1 MKHWEDH
8 PEPVPTCF
16 GCKVLGL
23 QVNEVS
29 LRANGIPTAK
39 QHDRELQSY
48 YDATR
53 QGIEPRSTK
62 SKDIDAA
69 VKLSNEAGKA
79 FDGISMT
86 FKDQGAIMKNSEN
99 GMMDDMGM
107 EEDLMPYPASDKQ
120 YPNAAKY
127 SSYESVQTGAMGKAA
142 K

>member
-8 PEPVPTCF
+8 PEPVATCF

-29 LRANGIPTAK
+29 LRTNGIPTAK

-69 VKLSNEAGKA
+69 VQLSNEAGKA

-86 FKDQGAIMKNSEN
+86 FKN
-99 GMMDDMGM
+99 
-107 EEDLMPYPASDKQ
+107 
-120 YPNAAKY
+120 
-127 SSYESVQTGAMGKAA
+127 
-142 K
+142 

>member
-1 MKHWEDH
+1 MKHWEHH
-8 PEPVPTCF
+8 PDPIYGCF
-16 GCKVLGL
+16 GCKALGL

-29 LRANGIPTAK
+29 LRGNGIPTAK

-86 FKDQGAIMKNSEN
+86 FKN
-99 GMMDDMGM
+99 
-107 EEDLMPYPASDKQ
+107 
-120 YPNAAKY
+120 
-127 SSYESVQTGAMGKAA
+127 
-142 K
+142 

>member
-1 MKHWEDH
+1 MGDSGMKHWEDH

-29 LRANGIPTAK
+29 LRGNGIPTAK
-39 QHDRELQSY
+39 QHDKELQSY

-69 VKLSNEAGKA
+69 VQLSNEAGKA

-86 FKDQGAIMKNSEN
+86 FKN
-99 GMMDDMGM
+99 
-107 EEDLMPYPASDKQ
+107 
-120 YPNAAKY
+120 
-127 SSYESVQTGAMGKAA
+127 
-142 K
+142 

>member
-29 LRANGIPTAK
+29 LRGNGIPTAK
-39 QHDRELQSY
+39 QHDKELQSY

-86 FKDQGAIMKNSEN
+86 FKNQGEKMPKVGMKEFSYGPK
-99 GMMDDMGM
+99 GM
-107 EEDLMPYPASDKQ
+107 
-120 YPNAAKY
+120 
-127 SSYESVQTGAMGKAA
+127 KAA
-142 K
+142 KMEAKKTGKKMVVKPGMKKMGKKK